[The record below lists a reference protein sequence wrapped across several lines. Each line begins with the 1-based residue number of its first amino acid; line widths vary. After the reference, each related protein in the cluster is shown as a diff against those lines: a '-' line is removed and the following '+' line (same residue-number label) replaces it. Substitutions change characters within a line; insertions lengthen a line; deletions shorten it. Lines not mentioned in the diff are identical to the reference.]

1 MFLILS
7 VSGALGVLMETDLV
21 NWGSAMFHEPWKT
34 KTYPLYGAVPHVI
47 YILAFLVSIFTAG
60 NIKWLVWAASL
71 NTVVWPIYG
80 FATVLVWF
88 NPKETSLA
96 NIIIVLYYLSNI
108 FYGCYV
114 VGVLTRLANKQKE
127 KRLTQ
132 SEAVVTLVR

>member
-47 YILAFLVSIFTAG
+47 YILAFLVSIFTGG
-60 NIKWLVWAASL
+60 NIKWLVRAASL

-80 FATVLVWF
+80 YATVIVWSF
-88 NPKETSLA
+88 GGINPEFF
-96 NIIIVLYYLSNI
+96 VYYLSNI
-108 FYGCYV
+108 FYACYV

>member
-47 YILAFLVSIFTAG
+47 YILAFLVSIFTGG
-60 NIKWLVWAASL
+60 NIKWLVRAASL

-80 FATVLVWF
+80 YATVIVW
-88 NPKETSLA
+88 SL
-96 NIIIVLYYLSNI
+96 NGKSYWYVFLYYLSNI
-108 FYGCYV
+108 FYACYV
-114 VGVLTRLANKQKE
+114 VGVLTRLAKKQKE
-127 KRLTQ
+127 KGLAT
-132 SEAVVTLVR
+132 SEAVVTLVS